1 MRLQL
6 CSTFISV
13 FLYPRSLEELAVYID
28 KLEARWKTEP
38 GCTSDD
44 DLPEEAL
51 MQGGHVLENCKKG
64 FGPSEE
70 DCDSPHVG
78 SGEGRNDKIPARG
91 SKAGRRLTSKKSKS
105 SGLKRAG
112 KKGAAVEEGELGCL
126 KCHKDTNYK
135 QVCGWRGGGRGRGR
149 EAEGGGRQRGE
160 GGRRKEYRYE

>member
-13 FLYPRSLEELAVYID
+13 FPYPRSLEELAVYID

-38 GCTSDD
+38 ACTSDD
-44 DLPEEAL
+44 ELAEEAL
-51 MQGGHVLENCKKG
+51 MQGSHVLEYCKKG

-70 DCDSPHVG
+70 NCGSPHVG
-78 SGEGRNDKIPARG
+78 SGEGRNDKIPARD
-91 SKAGRRLTSKKSKS
+91 SRAGRRLMAKKSRS

-112 KKGAAVEEGELGCL
+112 KKGAAVVEKELGCL

-135 QVCGWRGGGRGRGR
+135 QVCSWRRGRGR
-149 EAEGGGRQRGE
+149 ERGVYLGG
-160 GGRRKEYRYE
+160 